1 MFEVCIIHD
10 IHAAK
15 KIVCQA
21 STKQRVNNHETIN
34 KLDFYIKATHPDVMW
49 KLFLCRRVVKYKS
62 KELRCHNEV
71 WI

>member
-10 IHAAK
+10 IRAGK

-34 KLDFYIKATHPDVMW
+34 KLDFYIKATHPDLMW
-49 KLFLCRRVVKYKS
+49 KLFL
-62 KELRCHNEV
+62 
-71 WI
+71 